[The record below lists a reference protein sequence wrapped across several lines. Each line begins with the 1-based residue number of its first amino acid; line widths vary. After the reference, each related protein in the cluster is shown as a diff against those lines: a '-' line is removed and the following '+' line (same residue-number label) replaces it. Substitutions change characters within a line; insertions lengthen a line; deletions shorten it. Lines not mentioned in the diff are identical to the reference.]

1 MAKLSEQEELFKKLY
16 GKDATPESVLRMNS
30 GYSQKALTDL
40 SNGTY
45 AESRKQIAPVN
56 NAKVPSLSPSNGT
69 GTQTTQRRFG
79 SSGPAYNQGVL
90 GSELPNAT
98 FNPNITDYIDVND
111 KLAIQN
117 IAQNSYDGR
126 YNEFT
131 KDKWDK
137 GSIDALERIAQK
149 YGKSADEMMSDYYG
163 VIRKNEVEQAKAHP
177 ILNDIGSVFASP
189 FVGVEALLSA
199 GANSIDSSSR
209 LAQKLENDRQIDNGY
224 ITNVRDAVKENTG
237 DKGDK
242 VIDTVNQ
249 LADRTVASMIGK
261 AAGGVAGNV
270 ISGILAG
277 GVDTNRMIDEYM
289 ARGASREEAS
299 RAALVH
305 GTIEGIGTGIATGI
319 FDKTKAST
327 VIGELAKSA
336 GSGAFENG
344 VSQIIEDVSENLTL
358 NDKSIYYSAK
368 NNALANG
375 LSESSAV
382 GEGLKELAKSTG
394 SALLMG
400 ALFGAGMKGLDIAGK
415 KSLGKLIGSLE
426 DSPSADGTKPYNVL
440 ADATDK
446 DYDEIL
452 KSITDNALGENKLP
466 SSDNGGYFGDGSKP
480 INFNDTLPRIRQ
492 TELDAN
498 WKPDESMTFKRA
510 GRNIGDGAD
519 RYAYETG
526 DGRFLMYQDSKGY
539 VLSDSEGEI
548 GTFKNKKEAEN
559 FVNALYQ
566 KESIDAKYDAEIQ
579 ARRSEYAP
587 IENPTEED
595 YNNILNNMLRNR
607 GGLNSNTEI
616 EPTRIP
622 NLFDNNGTMPSLEDA
637 DPYGVRQLPR
647 IDNYNFST
655 EDAPTK
661 VSDVP
666 TVEPQ
671 NVAPTVDTNAP
682 LDANKAGWRAIQLD
696 ETTPKNDHRYE
707 ALGVLLTGEELSK
720 SDIRDLAKV
729 SDEQLATLGMTRS
742 QLNDFVARY
751 DDANGTN
758 ISAKMPGTQMELDFE
773 TGEAKM
779 PTDSEQVAPVNDTPT
794 TDTQMELDFD
804 NGTAKMPNETVGMEN
819 STKVPTE
826 AEIPQKPTSTPV
838 DSERTTPIVEPSNG
852 EDIGSSKLVDNTLVN
867 SKIIDEA
874 ELQDSEVRAIAEY
887 SIQHEEATM
896 KKALQNVTEDALGH
910 EKAYASGRR
919 DIVDGTDVDTTM
931 LLMSRLTDA
940 EKAARDAGDTAKAK
954 ELHDR
959 KISLG
964 YRLKQAT
971 NKGGQLIQAL
981 AKWNRTAD
989 GAELNARAMKSD
1001 IANDWASSNGQQA
1014 DINKNV
1020 AKNIK
1025 TGLEKKLGNAQFNRV
1040 INSATKE
1047 PANNFAIM
1055 KSVKTQIEESLEK
1068 YSMKGMFNDDEI
1080 DFLASMVQRGV
1091 SDGEL
1096 ADALNN
1102 KFATGSM
1109 GISDDAIVKVNDLFE
1124 EAKKYGYESKKR
1136 AEVEAE
1142 AYKILAM
1149 EVYGNKRSAKE
1160 AFEAWRYLAML
1171 GNPRTHMRNV
1181 IGNTTH
1187 FVVTEISDNVAAAL
1201 ESGVDAISKKLRN
1214 GKGIERTKAFL
1225 TAKDS
1230 DLVKRSRVDAD
1241 EGVYMRLNDKG
1252 RYTDVKG
1259 GILGNRDAFGTSTG
1273 FGKFINK
1280 LNDLNSGALDMEDYF
1295 GLKNKYSMALAR
1307 FLKANGADESIFD
1320 SYNTKDI
1327 ELLEKARAYAIDQAQ
1342 QATFHEAS
1350 KMADA
1355 INEFSKKMQR
1365 GEAETRIGRVGQKA
1379 FGYLIEGT
1387 VPFKKTPINIVKQG
1401 IKYSPVSLVEGLGD
1415 IVANVVKYGTKKG
1428 NIKSASDIIGEV
1440 SSGAVGS
1447 LITALGWYLA
1457 KNKILN
1463 GSMADNYDK
1472 KQQLE
1477 REGIQEYSVML
1488 GDGKSYTLDWLS
1500 PISMPLFVGAE
1511 IAKWQD
1517 EHDDNTDV
1525 DKIINLVSTIADPVV
1540 EMSMMQG
1547 IQNTLDAVKSKD
1559 LGSIGSATI
1568 GAATSYVS
1576 QAVPTLFGQVARS
1589 VDGLRRNTYSG
1600 KSGVVGY
1607 LDKTAKKLANKTI
1620 GLSSINEPY
1629 VDAEGNTEEN
1639 VGGNVLGRLAYN
1651 LLSPGY
1657 YKEGRVGDPTDAE
1670 LDRVY
1675 DVTGENV
1682 YPTVTNGKVKV
1693 NDGENTTEIKMSPQA
1708 QAEYQ
1713 KRMGNIVRRTQ
1724 EQMVGYSDFDS
1735 LTDTDKADVLRN
1747 VKTLA
1752 AKFANS
1758 EVNGHVMDKNEQKA
1772 YDIFKSSGVKGL
1784 AEYIVDKKIASNL
1797 DSNYD
1802 DYKEKGAEKIQADK
1816 QTSADAK
1823 ALGLTTSQYED
1834 AQKYS
1839 GGAQQYSNDLRRANS
1854 YGFKDVDNYN
1864 NAKEIFGGD
1873 VPQLKEY
1880 SNYYNQYSGKGKK
1893 ERYSELT
1900 RYGWTDEQKA
1910 KVMFKNSSEGLN
1922 ESETEIYD
1930 NFGWSGLWKYEGLV
1944 KSADTDRSG
1953 TVSQA
1958 EWKKYK
1964 KSNEIDEIGK
1974 VFEEWLFNHNKK

>member
-79 SSGPAYNQGVL
+79 SSAPAYNQGVL
-90 GSELPNAT
+90 GSELPNTT

-163 VIRKNEVEQAKAHP
+163 VIRNNEVEQAKAHP

-305 GTIEGIGTGIATGI
+305 GTIEGIGTGLVTGA
-319 FDKTKAST
+319 FDKRTAKT
-327 VIGELAKSA
+327 ILGELAKSA
-336 GSGAFENG
+336 GSGAVENMA
-344 VSQIIEDVSENLTL
+344 SQFLEDASEMLTV
-358 NDKSIYYSAK
+358 NDKSLAFSAYDNAIANGQSHNSAIGTAVWESAK
-368 NNALANG
+368 SILGAGA
-375 LSESSAV
+375 
-382 GEGLKELAKSTG
+382 
-394 SALLMG
+394 MG
-400 ALFGAGMKGLDIAGK
+400 ALFGASMKGLDIAGK
-415 KSLGKLIGSLE
+415 KGLSKLVNATF
-426 DSPSADGTKPYNVL
+426 DSPSADGTKPINVL

-480 INFNDTLPRIRQ
+480 INFNDNLPRIRQ

-498 WKPDESMTFKRA
+498 WKRDESMTFKRA

-548 GTFKNKKEAEN
+548 GTFRNKKEVEN

-647 IDNYNFST
+647 IDNYNFNT

-682 LDANKAGWRAIQLD
+682 FDANKAGWRAIQLD

-779 PTDSEQVAPVNDTPT
+779 PTDSEQVAPVNDEPT

-804 NGTAKMPNETVGMEN
+804 NGTAKMPNETVDMEN

-838 DSERTTPIVEPSNG
+838 DSEQNVKPTTESNFDSSEPYPTSNDQKVKSFSRRG
-852 EDIGSSKLVDNTLVN
+852 SEYEKFAEITKNQLAEDVYGVAHNKDTIERANSYFDADDLLKTRSTFDELVN
-867 SKIIDEA
+867 KRDPASIVLGYDLANELTKQGKYSEA
-874 ELQDSEVRAIAEY
+874 SDVVMQMSEHLTRSGQFTQAASLAFMRNDPMAAMTHY
-887 SIQHEEATM
+887 Q
-896 KKALQNVTEDALGH
+896 KALDSVNRKGREQYGKKWNDLKLTEDDMKAFSDIKKGDADAILDLQNEINKRFRKDIPSDWWEKVVGASKVAMLLNPKTQEKNVLANVAMLPMKTVAARVDALGQNIVH
-910 EKAYASGRR
+910 LVDSDAKVTQSLTGGTIKQKKIASQVFENIKDTVFGDSKYKEDLDGEILGKKQLFKDDFFAKWIDNLTNGGIQKLNEKFGADANQSTMETLRNFTYWLMDDIGDKPFVKLNFVDRLASYMKAQGIDNIDDIPEDAIAIATQEALKATFKDDNAFTELLRGAKKNTGKFGEVMLPFTKTPANLAMRSIDYSPVGLVNAFRQIKSGKDLSTVMGTISKSITGTAAIMLGAKLKKEGIITGSYSSDKDESAFQKQQGMKEYAFKINGKYYPYDWAQPSASALIIGTVVQEAIDKSDEENKSISDYVDSVYKGGLKAANAWLGLSPLQSLSDMLGGSGNE
-919 DIVDGTDVDTTM
+919 DGTAGSVMNEIIEFPQRLIPSLSGSIARITDPVMRDTYTK
-931 LLMSRLTDA
+931 D
-940 EKAARDAGDTAKAK
+940 DTIK
-954 ELHDR
+954 
-959 KISLG
+959 G
-964 YRLKQAT
+964 TLK
-971 NKGGQLIQAL
+971 NQL
-981 AKWNRTAD
+981 
-989 GAELNARAMKSD
+989 
-1001 IANDWASSNGQQA
+1001 
-1014 DINKNV
+1014 
-1020 AKNIK
+1020 
-1025 TGLEKKLGNAQFNRV
+1025 
-1040 INSATKE
+1040 NSAMAKI
-1047 PANNFAIM
+1047 PGL
-1055 KSVKTQIEESLEK
+1055 SKTLP
-1068 YSMKGMFNDDEI
+1068 
-1080 DFLASMVQRGV
+1080 V
-1091 SDGEL
+1091 SYD
-1096 ADALNN
+1096 
-1102 KFATGSM
+1102 T
-1109 GISDDAIVKVNDLFE
+1109 
-1124 EAKKYGYESKKR
+1124 
-1136 AEVEAE
+1136 
-1142 AYKILAM
+1142 
-1149 EVYGNKRSAKE
+1149 
-1160 AFEAWRYLAML
+1160 W
-1171 GNPRTHMRNV
+1171 GNPRTRYDSTSEAIKAELFNPSYP
-1181 IGNTTH
+1181 GKDNSTELDP
-1187 FVVTEISDNVAAAL
+1187 EISRLFEQTNNNAVFPKWA
-1201 ESGVDAISKKLRN
+1201 SRN
-1214 GKGIERTKAFL
+1214 PGIGK
-1225 TAKDS
+1225 
-1230 DLVKRSRVDAD
+1230 
-1241 EGVYMRLNDKG
+1241 
-1252 RYTDVKG
+1252 
-1259 GILGNRDAFGTSTG
+1259 
-1273 FGKFINK
+1273 
-1280 LNDLNSGALDMEDYF
+1280 
-1295 GLKNKYSMALAR
+1295 
-1307 FLKANGADESIFD
+1307 
-1320 SYNTKDI
+1320 
-1327 ELLEKARAYAIDQAQ
+1327 
-1342 QATFHEAS
+1342 
-1350 KMADA
+1350 
-1355 INEFSKKMQR
+1355 
-1365 GEAETRIGRVGQKA
+1365 
-1379 FGYLIEGT
+1379 
-1387 VPFKKTPINIVKQG
+1387 IV
-1401 IKYSPVSLVEGLGD
+1401 
-1415 IVANVVKYGTKKG
+1415 
-1428 NIKSASDIIGEV
+1428 
-1440 SSGAVGS
+1440 
-1447 LITALGWYLA
+1447 
-1457 KNKILN
+1457 
-1463 GSMADNYDK
+1463 
-1472 KQQLE
+1472 
-1477 REGIQEYSVML
+1477 
-1488 GDGKSYTLDWLS
+1488 DGKVATTNKNLTN
-1500 PISMPLFVGAE
+1500 E
-1511 IAKWQD
+1511 
-1517 EHDDNTDV
+1517 EH
-1525 DKIINLVSTIADPVV
+1525 S
-1540 EMSMMQG
+1540 
-1547 IQNTLDAVKSKD
+1547 
-1559 LGSIGSATI
+1559 
-1568 GAATSYVS
+1568 
-1576 QAVPTLFGQVARS
+1576 
-1589 VDGLRRNTYSG
+1589 
-1600 KSGVVGY
+1600 
-1607 LDKTAKKLANKTI
+1607 
-1620 GLSSINEPY
+1620 
-1629 VDAEGNTEEN
+1629 
-1639 VGGNVLGRLAYN
+1639 
-1651 LLSPGY
+1651 
-1657 YKEGRVGDPTDAE
+1657 
-1670 LDRVY
+1670 
-1675 DVTGENV
+1675 
-1682 YPTVTNGKVKV
+1682 
-1693 NDGENTTEIKMSPQA
+1693 
-1708 QAEYQ
+1708 EYQ
-1713 KRMGNIVRRTQ
+1713 KRMGQ
-1724 EQMVGYSDFDS
+1724 LSY
-1735 LTDTDKADVLRN
+1735 
-1747 VKTLA
+1747 
-1752 AKFANS
+1752 KFANAIMS
-1758 EVNGHVMDKNEQKA
+1758 DPQYN
-1772 YDIFKSSGVKGL
+1772 S
-1784 AEYIVDKKIASNL
+1784 L
-1797 DSNYD
+1797 DD
-1802 DYKEKGAEKIQADK
+1802 E
-1816 QTSADAK
+1816 AK
-1823 ALGLTTSQYED
+1823 ASMLGSAYNFADRIAKEELFGHETTSDKELREAFGNGDIKNAVKHLYDSAIAKSIGVSKSTYDKYGYEGSIEKQNAKAEAEQLGLTESQYEK
-1834 AQKYS
+1834 AQEYK
-1839 GGAQQYSNDLRRANS
+1839 GGAQQYSNDLRRAES
-1854 YGFKDVDNYN
+1854 YGFSDIDNYN

-1880 SNYYNQYSGKGKK
+1880 NNYKK
-1893 ERYSELT
+1893 QWGNGEKNERYSELT
-1900 RYGWTDEQKA
+1900 RYSWTDEQKA
-1910 KVMFKNSSEGLN
+1910 KAMFNNNPSNIKS
-1922 ESETEIYD
+1922 ESESEIY
-1930 NFGWSGLWKYEGLV
+1930 NSLGWNALWEYEGLIRQV
-1944 KSADTDRSG
+1944 DGIESG
-1953 TVSQA
+1953 
-1958 EWKKYK
+1958 KKDGK
-1964 KSNEIDEIGK
+1964 IGK
-1974 VFEEWLFNHNKK
+1974 KEWAKYTNTHQNLNEMEQVFDAWLKAYGK